1 MTSARRDKAL
11 ATHAYVSVI
20 VPVYND
26 AERLDIC
33 LRALQG
39 QSYPHN
45 RFQVLVVDNGSYHS
59 PARTVS
65 KYQNV
70 GLTSCSIPGSY
81 SARNKGVR
89 QAKGDIL
96 AFTDA
101 DCIPDS
107 KWIECGVRAL
117 QSAEHIGLVGGHIQF
132 FFRGRKPGI
141 AEIYDSITYLQQ
153 HDALEKCRFAATA
166 NMFTWKRVMDHVGP
180 FDTSLKSGGDREW
193 GERTAAAGFGQ
204 LFAPDAIV
212 LHPARSSFMEIH
224 KRNLRIHGGHHQLHA
239 QGHRR
244 IQTAKLCREILT
256 DLAPPIR
263 FALRTA
269 KDTRVQGLRTK
280 ILVVGLH
287 MLAKYDRAQA
297 RIRYQLGLKPTRS

>member
-1 MTSARRDKAL
+1 MTNARLDKAL
-11 ATHAYVSVI
+11 PTPAYVSVI
-20 VPVYND
+20 IPVYND
-26 AERLDIC
+26 AERLDLC

-45 RFQVLVVDNGSYHS
+45 RFEILVVDNGSEHS
-59 PARTVS
+59 PAQTVS

-89 QAKGDIL
+89 LAEGSIL

-107 KWIECGVRAL
+107 RWIECGVRAL
-117 QSAEHIGLVGGHIQF
+117 QSAANMGLVGGHIQF
-132 FFRGRKPGI
+132 FFRGRKPRI

-153 HDALEKCRFAATA
+153 HDALHNCRFAATA
-166 NMFTWKRVMDHVGP
+166 NMFTWKQVMDRVGS

-193 GERTAAAGFGQ
+193 GERTDAAGFSQ

-239 QGHRR
+239 QGQRR
-244 IQTAKLCREILT
+244 IHVTKLCNEILT
-256 DLAPPIR
+256 DLAPPVR

-269 KDTRVQGLRTK
+269 RDRRVQGLGTK
-280 ILVVGLH
+280 ILVIGLH